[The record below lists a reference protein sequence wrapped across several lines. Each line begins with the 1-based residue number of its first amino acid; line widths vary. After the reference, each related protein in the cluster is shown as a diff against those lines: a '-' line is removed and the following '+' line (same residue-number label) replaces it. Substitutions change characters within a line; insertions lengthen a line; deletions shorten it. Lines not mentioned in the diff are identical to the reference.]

1 MARAVGER
9 HSNKR
14 TYQLTRYFLDIVTKE
29 HIGCAMNGLTQ
40 RHGDKEA
47 ARRKGSRKGA
57 RTRRLREERAHA
69 KARGQGG
76 CAGIFKSEF
85 GENEWMA
92 GD

>member
-1 MARAVGER
+1 MGGFRQNNISYRWLARWKGSQIPQISQILREER
-9 HSNKR
+9 
-14 TYQLTRYFLDIVTKE
+14 
-29 HIGCAMNGLTQ
+29 LTQ

-47 ARRKGSRKGA
+47 ARGKGSQIPQISQ
-57 RTRRLREERAHA
+57 RLRGERVHA

-92 GD
+92 SD